1 MSFEN
6 EDGRTSHSEYYLL
19 KVETKDYNVKI
30 DGKNLFDQPIKNDSK
45 TYENIR
51 KIATDQGDNYT
62 TFCLLDYAYFKE
74 NYKMTARDL
83 SKQQALNA
91 DPRATQH
98 INFTANLDRDGDAT
112 KFFIIEEAKETV
124 LDFSQGTVKVLWM
137 CYRLI

>member
-30 DGKNLFDQPIKNDSK
+30 DGKNLFDQSIKNDSK

-51 KIATDQGDNYT
+51 KIATGQGDNYT

-74 NYKMTARDL
+74 NHYWR
-83 SKQQALNA
+83 S
-91 DPRATQH
+91 
-98 INFTANLDRDGDAT
+98 
-112 KFFIIEEAKETV
+112 
-124 LDFSQGTVKVLWM
+124 
-137 CYRLI
+137 